1 MLLLTDALLC
11 RTKAKSHSP
20 PRLLA
25 FPAAP
30 PLTVC
35 LSKVLDA
42 RPEVGKARVLVARG
56 LRELP
61 FSLRGHEPADERALR
76 DIERLRERVSVV
88 VRLERSPNAIEVEH
102 RAS

>member
-1 MLLLTDALLC
+1 MPEE
-11 RTKAKSHSP
+11 SP

-30 PLTVC
+30 PLAVR
-35 LSKVLDA
+35 LPEVLDA
-42 RPEVGKARVLVARG
+42 RSEVGEARVLVARG

-76 DIERLRERVSVV
+76 DVERLRERVAVV
-88 VRLERSPNAIEVEH
+88 VRLERSPDAVEVE
-102 RAS
+102 RWAS

>member
-1 MLLLTDALLC
+1 MPEE
-11 RTKAKSHSP
+11 SP

-30 PLTVC
+30 PLTVR
-35 LSKVLDA
+35 LPEIIDA
-42 RPEVGKARVLVARG
+42 RPEVGEARVLVARG

-61 FSLRGHEPADERALR
+61 FSLRGHEPADERALG
-76 DIERLRERVSVV
+76 DVERLCERVSVV
-88 VRLERSPNAIEVEH
+88 VRLERSPNTVKIER